1 MKGLNVLAAFL
12 GGAAVGAALG
22 ILFAPEKGED
32 TRHKI
37 AEILRKK
44 GIKLN
49 RSEMENLEL
58 QKEYTKLELTEKLT
72 ILFSTL
78 IMVLVLIILGMVA
91 LFYLLFALAYVLE
104 PLVGGLMASFAIIA
118 GINVLLI
125 ALVIIFRK
133 QLIISPMVNFLA
145 NLFLTDSNK

>member
-1 MKGLNVLAAFL
+1 MFADDKSIENFQQ
-12 GGAAVGAALG
+12 
-22 ILFAPEKGED
+22 LFFEF
-32 TRHKI
+32 
-37 AEILRKK
+37 KK
-44 GIKLN
+44 Y
-49 RSEMENLEL
+49 LEL

-78 IMVLVLIILGMVA
+78 IMVA